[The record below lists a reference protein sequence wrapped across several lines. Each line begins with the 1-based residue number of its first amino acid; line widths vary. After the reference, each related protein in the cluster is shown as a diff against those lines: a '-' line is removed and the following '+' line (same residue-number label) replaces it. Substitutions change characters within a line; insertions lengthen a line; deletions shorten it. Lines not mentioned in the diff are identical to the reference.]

1 MYSAHYH
8 LLLNH
13 WPILGTFVALCL
25 FVCALFSAQD
35 SLKQASLILF
45 AFIALMA
52 IPAYMSGNSAQE
64 FLKETPDVSMERI
77 QTHQGAALLALICME
92 ITGAISLIGL
102 WSFSRKKR
110 PAVWNTAA
118 VLLLSI
124 LTFALMSVTGTTG
137 GEIRHPEIV
146 SGDEARSSVGAAG
159 ETLIPKIQYF
169 ITESSRWVWPII
181 EDLHFV
187 GLILILASIG
197 LLNLRLLGFFKKLP
211 VGPLHRLLPW
221 GIAGVFINIVTG
233 MLFFIGMPAF
243 YSNNGDFQLKMVA
256 IVGAG
261 TNLAVFYCSSAFQ
274 PLAQLGPGDDAPV
287 SAKLVAATS
296 LFLWIAII
304 VMGRYMP
311 FFEVIQ

>member
-13 WPILGTFVALCL
+13 WPILGTFIALGL

-35 SLKQASLILF
+35 SLKQASLVLF
-45 AFIALMA
+45 AFVALMA

-64 FLKETPDVSMERI
+64 FLKETPEVSMERI
-77 QTHQGAALLALICME
+77 QTHQGAALLAFIAME

-102 WSFSRKKR
+102 LNFSRKKR
-110 PAVWNTAA
+110 PGGWNTAA
-118 VLLLSI
+118 VLLFSI
-124 LTFALMSVTGTTG
+124 LTFGLMSVTGITG

-146 SGDEARSSVGAAG
+146 SGAEAQSGIGAIG
-159 ETLIPKIQYF
+159 EKIVPKIQYF
-169 ITESSRWVWPII
+169 VTEYSRWIWPII
-181 EDLHFV
+181 EDLHFI
-187 GLILILASIG
+187 GLILILATIG

-211 VGPLHRLLPW
+211 VAPLHRLLPW

-256 IVGAG
+256 VVAAG
-261 TNLAVFYCSSAFQ
+261 TNLTLFYCSSAFQ
-274 PLAQLGPGDDAPV
+274 PLLKVGPGDDAPAT
-287 SAKLVAATS
+287 AKLVAAAS
-296 LFLWIAII
+296 LFLWVAII